1 MTDRQLTPH
10 QETVFS
16 RLKSFITGND
26 HQVFLLKG
34 YAGTGKTT
42 LVSFL
47 LKHLDTDAPEVTPV
61 LMASTGRA
69 AKVLNRKTGVEATTV
84 HSHIYEFEGV
94 NDGGAADDEDYSE
107 KTGQLSLTFGVRQPS
122 NDAKNRFLYI
132 IDEASMLSHLESSG
146 DHAARFGSGS
156 MLADFFHFVG
166 KHKVLFIGDPV
177 QLPPPVGK
185 EPFSSAL
192 DAPFLRQEYQLAVTE
207 AELRDVIRQ
216 QADNPVLAL
225 ATTLRGFVDRGETT
239 RDWQPVMKN
248 ADYGFFTPYTQQ
260 LMADR
265 YLAATKTDFASAL
278 IITHSN
284 KQTHFLNG
292 IVRAKRYQP
301 DKLHRLQRNE
311 LLQVVQNNHLVPLAN
326 GDQVLVRDARP
337 LGRSAG
343 FFFLTI
349 KAEDV
354 NTGQVHEVPL
364 LYDFLFDPR
373 ANFGAEDFR
382 KLLIDFDRRA
392 RRRGLKRKSEGYLD
406 AMREDKFLNALRAKF
421 GYAVTCHKA
430 QGGEWDTVFLNLSQ
444 SINVLDPESRYRWLY
459 TAVTRAS
466 KTLEPKHIQKSRRGG
481 NKVVH
486 IR

>member
-1 MTDRQLTPH
+1 MSSLQLTPH
-10 QETVFS
+10 QQQIFT
-16 RLKSFITGND
+16 RLQAFVAGND

-47 LKHLDTDAPEVTPV
+47 LRHLEASKAGVTPV

-69 AKVLNRKTGVEATTV
+69 AKVLSRKTGVAATTV
-84 HSHIYEFEGV
+84 HSYIYRFEGV
-94 NDGGAADDEDYSE
+94 DDGQAAEDEDYDE
-107 KTGQLSLTFGVRQPS
+107 KTGQLMLTFELREPEQ
-122 NDAKNRFLYI
+122 DAKDNYLFI
-132 IDEASMLSHLESSG
+132 IDEASMLSHLEGSG
-146 DHAARFGSGS
+146 ESATRFGSGS

-192 DAPFLRQEYQLAVTE
+192 DAEFLRVTYGLGVTE
-207 AELRDVIRQ
+207 QELRHVIRQ
-216 QADNPVLAL
+216 KKDNPVLAL
-225 ATTLRGFVDRGETT
+225 ATELRGYVDRGET
-239 RDWQPVMKN
+239 RKNWQPVLKKP
-248 ADYGFFTPYTQQ
+248 DSPFFTPYTQA

-265 YLAATKTDFASAL
+265 YLAATKDDFAAAL

-284 KQTHFLNG
+284 KQTHYLNN
-292 IVRAKRYQP
+292 IVRAKRYPPKQ
-301 DKLHRLQRNE
+301 LHRLQRNE

-326 GDQVLVRDARP
+326 GDQILVRDARP
-337 LGRSAG
+337 LGKSGG

-354 NTGQVHEVPL
+354 NTGEVHEVPL
-364 LYDFLFDPR
+364 LYDFLFDQR
-373 ANFGAEDFR
+373 ANFSGEDFR
-382 KLLIDFDRRA
+382 KLLVDFDKRA
-392 RRRGLKRKSEGYLD
+392 RKKGLRRKSEAYLN
-406 AMREDKFLNALRAKF
+406 AMQNDQYLNALRAKF

-430 QGGEWDTVFLNLSQ
+430 QGGEWDTVFLNLSET
-444 SINVLDPESRYRWLY
+444 INMLPPESRYRWLY

-466 KTLEPKHIQKSRRGG
+466 KQLELKHIWKGSKPVR
-481 NKVVH
+481 KVKM
-486 IR
+486 R

>member
-1 MTDRQLTPH
+1 MKNLQLTPH
-10 QETVFS
+10 QNQVFDQ
-16 RLKSFITGND
+16 LKTFLQTNEAQI
-26 HQVFLLKG
+26 FLLKG

-47 LKHLDTDAPEVTPV
+47 LGHLEAEEKGLTPV

-69 AKVLNRKTGVEATTV
+69 AKVLSRKTGVEATTV
-84 HSHIYEFEGV
+84 HSRIYQFEGV
-94 NDGGAADDEDYSE
+94 NDGDAGEDQDYNAN
-107 KTGQLSLTFGVRQPS
+107 TGQLSLTFGLRKREEEPE
-122 NDAKNRFLYI
+122 DRFLYI

-156 MLADFFHFVG
+156 MLADFFHYVD

-185 EPFSSAL
+185 KPFSSAL
-192 DAPFLRQEYQLAVTE
+192 DAPFLRQEYGLAVTE
-207 AELRDVIRQ
+207 AELSHVIRQ
-216 QADNPVLAL
+216 GEGNPVLAL
-225 ATTLRGFVDRGETT
+225 ATALRGYVDRGETK
-239 RDWQPVMKN
+239 RNWQPIMKEPS
-248 ADYGFFTPYTQQ
+248 YGFAAHATQKM
-260 LMADR
+260 MADH
-265 YLAATKTDFASAL
+265 YLAATEKDFTAAL

-284 KQTHFLNG
+284 KQTHYLNG
-292 IVRAKRYQP
+292 IVRAKRYP
-301 DKLHRLQRNE
+301 PEKLHRLQRNE

-326 GDQVLVRDARP
+326 GDQVLVRDAAP
-337 LGRSAG
+337 LGESAG
-343 FFFLTI
+343 FKFIMI

-354 NTGQVHEVPL
+354 NTGVIHEVPL

-373 ANFGAEDFR
+373 ANLEAEDFR

-392 RRRGLKRKSEGYLD
+392 RKRGLKRKTEAYLD
-406 AMREDKFLNALRAKF
+406 AMRNDKFLNALRAKF

-430 QGGEWDTVFLNLSQ
+430 QGGEWNTVFVNLSET
-444 SINVLDPESRYRWLY
+444 INMLDTESRYRWLY

-466 KTLEPKHIQKSRRGG
+466 KRLELKHVWKGNGG
-481 NKVVH
+481 GTKTVT

>member
-1 MTDRQLTPH
+1 MLTLTPH
-10 QETVFS
+10 QTKVFTA
-16 RLKSFITGND
+16 LKDFTQQDTN
-26 HQVFLLKG
+26 QVFLLKG

-47 LKHLDTDAPEVTPV
+47 LEWLAEEESGITPI

-69 AKVLNRKTGVEATTV
+69 AKVLSRKTGVAATTV
-84 HSHIYEFEGV
+84 HSHIYAFEGI
-94 NDGGAADDEDYSE
+94 NDGGAGADDEYDE
-107 KTGQLSLTFGVRQPS
+107 NTKQLTLSFGLRAR
-122 NDAKNRFLYI
+122 DEHKKNRFFYI

-146 DHAARFGSGS
+146 DSAARFGSGS
-156 MLADFFHFVG
+156 MLADFFHYVG
-166 KHKVLFIGDPV
+166 HHKVLFIGDPA

-185 EPFSSAL
+185 DPFSSAL
-192 DAPFLRQEYQLAVTE
+192 DALFLRDEYGLKVVE
-207 AELRDVIRQ
+207 EELREVIRQ
-216 QADNPVLAL
+216 GAGNPILNL
-225 ATTLRGFVDRGETT
+225 ATALRGYVDRGETN
-239 RDWQPVMKN
+239 RDWRAIMDDNQ
-248 ADYGFFTPYTQQ
+248 YGFYTPYTQK

-265 YLAATKTDFASAL
+265 FLAATKQNFATAL

-292 IVRAKRYQP
+292 IVRAKRFAKN
-301 DKLHRLQRNE
+301 KLHRLQRNE

-326 GDQVLVRDARP
+326 GDQVLVRNARP

-349 KAEDV
+349 DAEDI
-354 NTGQVHEVPL
+354 NTGHIHEVPL

-373 ANFGAEDFR
+373 PSFNGDDFR
-382 KLLIDFDRRA
+382 RLLTDFDRRA
-392 RRRGLKRKSEGYLD
+392 RKRGLRRKSEGYLE
-406 AMREDKFLNALRAKF
+406 ALRTDKYLNALRAKF

-430 QGGEWDTVFLNLSQ
+430 QGGEWDTVFLNLSH
-444 SINVLDPESRYRWLY
+444 SLDQLEPESRYRWLY

-466 KTLEPKHIQKSRRGG
+466 GHLELKHLQPGKRGKG
-481 NKVVH
+481 KRSVR

>member
-1 MTDRQLTPH
+1 MKNIRLTPH
-10 QETVFS
+10 QQAIFQGLRAFAS
-16 RLKSFITGND
+16 GSD

-47 LKHLDTDAPEVTPV
+47 LEYLKAEEPEVTPV

-69 AKVLNRKTGVEATTV
+69 AKVLSRKTGVAATTV
-84 HSHIYEFEGV
+84 HRHIYQFEGV
-94 NDGGAADDEDYSE
+94 NDGGAAADEDYSE
-107 KTGQLSLTFGVRQPS
+107 KSGQLSLTFGLRKYER
-122 NDAKNRFLYI
+122 DATDRFLYI

-166 KHKVLFIGDPV
+166 PHKVLFIGDPV
-177 QLPPPVGK
+177 QLPPPIGK
-185 EPFSSAL
+185 KPFSSAL
-192 DAPFLRQEYQLAVTE
+192 DAAFLRQNYQLVVAE

-216 QADNPVLAL
+216 QKDNPVLAL
-225 ATTLRGFVDRGETT
+225 ATDLRGVVDRGETA
-239 RDWQPVMKN
+239 RDWQEVIKN
-248 ADYGFFTPYTQQ
+248 PTYGFFTPFTQQ
-260 LMADR
+260 LLADR
-265 YLAATKTDFASAL
+265 YLEATKKNFAAAL

-292 IVRAKRYQP
+292 IVRAKRYP
-301 DKLHRLQRNE
+301 PEKLHRLQRNE

-337 LGRSAG
+337 LGKSAG

-354 NTGQVHEVPL
+354 NTGQIHEVPL

-392 RRRGLKRKSEGYLD
+392 RGLGLRRKTKAYLD
-406 AMREDKFLNALRAKF
+406 AMREDKYLNALRAKF

-430 QGGEWDTVFLNLSQ
+430 QGGEWDTVFLNLSET
-444 SINVLDPESRYRWLY
+444 INMLDPESRYRWLY

-466 KTLEPKHIQKSRRGG
+466 KTLEPKHIWKADKGG
-481 NKVVH
+481 KKDVR